1 MFESV
6 TFRLP
11 SLIGKK
17 LTTRLS
23 EKKPIKMVEMQ
34 LGAPMSSVLNL
45 YAKMTKYVLD
55 VMYLIFKKDDFYH
68 ININC
73 S

>member
-1 MFESV
+1 M
-6 TFRLP
+6 
-11 SLIGKK
+11 GKN
-17 LTTRLS
+17 LTTRLP
-23 EKKPIKMVEMQ
+23 EKKHTKMVEMQ

-68 ININC
+68 INISC